1 MKRTNLYN
9 QGFLWAVLGT
19 ILFSTKAILI
29 KLCFKTTN
37 IDASSLLMLRMLF
50 ALPFYAA
57 AMWYYFANQQLKKV
71 KPSTYFAAG
80 LIGLLGYYMS
90 SLFDFIGLQ
99 YVSAS
104 IERIILFIYPTLAV
118 LLNLLIFKVAITKRQ
133 WLAILITYIGI
144 GLAYWGEL
152 NQIPDTKM
160 FFFGTWMILLCAIT
174 FAFYLVG
181 SGKIIPKIGAPQF
194 TSLSMLAA
202 SVGIFIH
209 YFVTHQQGI
218 ASIVDM
224 PILYS
229 SSIWLVIALAIIG
242 TVIPSFLMSGGM
254 KRIGSNDLAI
264 ITSIGPVSTLFQAR
278 WILNEAF
285 TWEQILGT
293 VFVVLGVI
301 LVKKVGA
308 TKTNPDYPNYPSPK
322 G

>member
-29 KLCFKTTN
+29 KLCFKSTN

-144 GLAYWGEL
+144 SLAYWGEL

-254 KRIGSNDLAI
+254 KRLGSNDLAI

-308 TKTNPDYPNYPSPK
+308 TDTNPDYPNYPSPK

>member
-264 ITSIGPVSTLFQAR
+264 ITSIGPVSTLFQSR

-308 TKTNPDYPNYPSPK
+308 TQTNPDYPNYPSPK

>member
-71 KPSTYFAAG
+71 KASTYFAAG

-285 TWEQILGT
+285 SWEQILGT

-308 TKTNPDYPNYPSPK
+308 TETNPDYPNYPSPK

>member
-1 MKRTNLYN
+1 MKRTQLYN

-19 ILFSTKAILI
+19 ILFSTKAIFI
-29 KLCFKTTN
+29 KLCFKSTD

-118 LLNLLIFKVAITKRQ
+118 LLNLLIFKVAITKKQ

-160 FFFGTWMILLCAIT
+160 FFFGTWMILICAIT

-209 YFVTHQQGI
+209 YFVTHQQGV

-224 PILYS
+224 PVLYS
-229 SSIWLVIALAIIG
+229 SSVWLVIALAIIG

-285 TWEQILGT
+285 SWEQILGT

-308 TKTNPDYPNYPSPK
+308 TETNPDYPNYPSPK

>member
-1 MKRTNLYN
+1 
-9 QGFLWAVLGT
+9 
-19 ILFSTKAILI
+19 
-29 KLCFKTTN
+29 
-37 IDASSLLMLRMLF
+37 MLRMLF
-50 ALPFYAA
+50 SFPFYAA
-57 AMWYYFANQQLKKV
+57 AMWYYFAHQQVKKT
-71 KPSTYFAAG
+71 KTSTYLAACLVG
-80 LIGLLGYYMS
+80 ILGYYMS

-118 LLNLLIFKVAITKRQ
+118 LLNLLIFKVSIHKKQ
-133 WLAILITYIGI
+133 WVAILITYLGI

-174 FAFYLVG
+174 YAFYLVG

-202 SVGIFIH
+202 SLGIFIH
-209 YFVTHQQGI
+209 YWVTHQQSL
-218 ASIVDM
+218 AVVFDL
-224 PILYS
+224 PILHS
-229 SSIWLVIALAIIG
+229 SSILYVIALALIA
-242 TVIPSFLMSGGM
+242 TVIPSFLISGGM

-278 WILNEAF
+278 WILNEPF
-285 TWEQILGT
+285 SWEQILGT
-293 VFVVLGVI
+293 VFVIVGVL

-308 TKTNPDYPNYPSPK
+308 TETNPDYPNYPSPK

>member
-1 MKRTNLYN
+1 
-9 QGFLWAVLGT
+9 
-19 ILFSTKAILI
+19 LI

-80 LIGLLGYYMS
+80 LIGLLGYYVS

-194 TSLSMLAA
+194 TSLSMMAA

-209 YFVTHQQGI
+209 YFITHQQGI

-224 PILYS
+224 PILFS
-229 SSIWLVIALAIIG
+229 SSVWLVIALAIIG

-285 TWEQILGT
+285 SWEQILGT

>member
-80 LIGLLGYYMS
+80 LIGLLGYYVS

-160 FFFGTWMILLCAIT
+160 FFFGTWMILLCAVT
-174 FAFYLVG
+174 FAFYLVW

-224 PILYS
+224 PILHSNSVWY
-229 SSIWLVIALAIIG
+229 VIALAIIG

-278 WILNEAF
+278 WVLNEAF
-285 TWEQILGT
+285 SWEQILGT

>member
-209 YFVTHQQGI
+209 YFITHQQGI

-229 SSIWLVIALAIIG
+229 SSVWLVIALAIIG

-285 TWEQILGT
+285 SWEQILGT

>member
-1 MKRTNLYN
+1 
-9 QGFLWAVLGT
+9 
-19 ILFSTKAILI
+19 
-29 KLCFKTTN
+29 
-37 IDASSLLMLRMLF
+37 MLRMLF

-71 KPSTYFAAG
+71 KASTYFAAG
-80 LIGLLGYYMS
+80 LIGLLGYYVS

-194 TSLSMLAA
+194 TSLSMMAA

-218 ASIVDM
+218 ASIVNL

-285 TWEQILGT
+285 SWEQILGT

-308 TKTNPDYPNYPSPK
+308 TETNPDYPNYPSPK

>member
-9 QGFLWAVLGT
+9 QGYAWAILGT
-19 ILFSTKAILI
+19 ILFSTKAIWV
-29 KLCFKTTN
+29 KLCFKSTT

-50 ALPFYAA
+50 SLPFYAA
-57 AMWYYFANQQLKKV
+57 AMWYFFANQQLKNV
-71 KPSTYFAAG
+71 KASTYLAAC
-80 LIGLLGYYMS
+80 LIGIIGYYMS
-90 SLFDFIGLQ
+90 SLFDFVGLQ

-118 LLNLLIFKVAITKRQ
+118 LLNLLIFKVAITKKQ
-133 WLAILITYIGI
+133 WIAIFITYFGI

-174 FAFYLVG
+174 FALYLVG

-209 YFVTHQQGI
+209 YFVTHRQDI
-218 ASIVDM
+218 TSIIDM
-224 PILYS
+224 PILNS
-229 SSIWLVIALAIIG
+229 SSIYYVIGLAIIS
-242 TVIPSFLMSGGM
+242 TVIPSFLISGGM

-278 WILNEAF
+278 WVLNEAF
-285 TWEQILGT
+285 SWEQILGT

-308 TKTNPDYPNYPSPK
+308 TKTSPDYPNYPSPK

>member
-50 ALPFYAA
+50 SLPFYAA
-57 AMWYYFANQQLKKV
+57 AMWYFFANQQIKKV
-71 KPSTYFAAG
+71 KASTYFAAC

-118 LLNLLIFKVAITKRQ
+118 LLNLLIFKVAITKKQ
-133 WLAILITYIGI
+133 WLAILITYLGI

-181 SGKIIPKIGAPQF
+181 SGKVIPKIGAPQF

-209 YFVTHQQGI
+209 YFVTHRQGI
-218 ASIVDM
+218 TSIIDM
-224 PILYS
+224 PILNS
-229 SSIWLVIALAIIG
+229 SSLFYVIALAIIS

-278 WILNEAF
+278 WVLNEAF
-285 TWEQILGT
+285 SWEQILGT
-293 VFVVLGVI
+293 VFVVIGVL

>member
-80 LIGLLGYYMS
+80 LIGLLGYYIS

>member
-80 LIGLLGYYMS
+80 LIGLLGYYVS

-194 TSLSMLAA
+194 TSLSMMAA

-209 YFVTHQQGI
+209 YFITHQQGI

-229 SSIWLVIALAIIG
+229 SSVWLVIALAIIG

-285 TWEQILGT
+285 SWEQILGT

>member
-1 MKRTNLYN
+1 MKRTQLYN

-19 ILFSTKAILI
+19 ILFSTKAIFI
-29 KLCFKTTN
+29 KLCFKSTD

-50 ALPFYAA
+50 SLPFYAA
-57 AMWYYFANQQLKKV
+57 AMWYFFANQQLKKV
-71 KPSTYFAAG
+71 KASTYFAAC

-133 WLAILITYIGI
+133 WMAILITYLGI

-160 FFFGTWMILLCAIT
+160 FFFGTWMILLCAVT

-181 SGKIIPKIGAPQF
+181 AGKIIPKIGAPQF

-202 SVGIFIH
+202 SMGIFIH

-218 ASIVDM
+218 ASVVDM

-229 SSIWLVIALAIIG
+229 SSIFYVIALAMIG

-264 ITSIGPVSTLFQAR
+264 ITSIGPVSTLFQAM
-278 WILNEAF
+278 WVLNEAF
-285 TWEQILGT
+285 SWEQILGT

-308 TKTNPDYPNYPSPK
+308 TETNPDYPNYPSPK

>member
-1 MKRTNLYN
+1 
-9 QGFLWAVLGT
+9 
-19 ILFSTKAILI
+19 
-29 KLCFKTTN
+29 
-37 IDASSLLMLRMLF
+37 
-50 ALPFYAA
+50 
-57 AMWYYFANQQLKKV
+57 MWYFFANQQIKKV
-71 KPSTYFAAG
+71 KASTYFAAC
-80 LIGLLGYYMS
+80 LIGILGYYMS

-118 LLNLLIFKVAITKRQ
+118 LLNLFIFKVAITKRQ
-133 WLAILITYIGI
+133 WLAILITYLGI

-160 FFFGTWMILLCAIT
+160 FFFGTWMILLCAVT
-174 FAFYLVG
+174 YALYLVG

-202 SVGIFIH
+202 SLGIFIH
-209 YFVTHQQGI
+209 YYVKHGQDIT
-218 ASIVDM
+218 SIIDM
-224 PILYS
+224 PILNS
-229 SSIWLVIALAIIG
+229 SSLYYVIGLALIS

-278 WILNEAF
+278 WVLNEAF
-285 TWEQILGT
+285 SWEQILGT
-293 VFVVLGVI
+293 VFVLVGVM

-308 TKTNPDYPNYPSPK
+308 TKTNPDHPNYPSPK

>member
-71 KPSTYFAAG
+71 KASTYFAAG
-80 LIGLLGYYMS
+80 LIGLLGYYVS

-160 FFFGTWMILLCAIT
+160 FFYGTWMILICAIT

-285 TWEQILGT
+285 SWEQILGT

>member
-71 KPSTYFAAG
+71 KASTYFAAG

-308 TKTNPDYPNYPSPK
+308 TETNPDYPNYPSPK

>member
-29 KLCFKTTN
+29 KLCFKSTN

-71 KPSTYFAAG
+71 KASTYFAAG
-80 LIGLLGYYMS
+80 LIGLLGYYVS

-224 PILYS
+224 PIFYS

>member
-80 LIGLLGYYMS
+80 LIGLLGYYIS

-118 LLNLLIFKVAITKRQ
+118 LLNLLIFNVAITKRQ

-229 SSIWLVIALAIIG
+229 SSVWLVIALAIIG

-285 TWEQILGT
+285 SWEQILGT

>member
-50 ALPFYAA
+50 SLPFYAA
-57 AMWYYFANQQLKKV
+57 AMWYFFANQQLKKV
-71 KPSTYFAAG
+71 KESTYFAAC
-80 LIGLLGYYMS
+80 LIGLLGYYVS

-264 ITSIGPVSTLFQAR
+264 ITSIGPVSTLFQSR

-308 TKTNPDYPNYPSPK
+308 TQTNPDYPNYPSPK

>member
-1 MKRTNLYN
+1 MKRTQLYN

-19 ILFSTKAILI
+19 ILFSTKAIFI
-29 KLCFKTTN
+29 KLCFKSTD

-50 ALPFYAA
+50 SLPFYAA
-57 AMWYYFANQQLKKV
+57 AMWYYFANQQIKKV
-71 KPSTYFAAG
+71 KASTYFAAC

-118 LLNLLIFKVAITKRQ
+118 LLNLLIFKVAITKKQ
-133 WLAILITYIGI
+133 WLAILITYLGI

-174 FAFYLVG
+174 FAFYLVA
-181 SGKIIPKIGAPQF
+181 SGKVIPKIGAPQF

-209 YFVTHQQGI
+209 YFVTHRQGI
-218 ASIVDM
+218 GSIIDM
-224 PILYS
+224 PFLNS
-229 SSIWLVIALAIIG
+229 SSLFYVIALAIIS

-278 WILNEAF
+278 WVLNEAF
-285 TWEQILGT
+285 SWEQILGT
-293 VFVVLGVI
+293 VFVVIGVL

>member
-1 MKRTNLYN
+1 
-9 QGFLWAVLGT
+9 
-19 ILFSTKAILI
+19 
-29 KLCFKTTN
+29 
-37 IDASSLLMLRMLF
+37 MLRMLF

-57 AMWYYFANQQLKKV
+57 AMWYFFANQQIKKV
-71 KPSTYFAAG
+71 KASTYFAVC
-80 LIGLLGYYMS
+80 LVGLLGYYMS

-104 IERIILFIYPTLAV
+104 IERIILFIYPTLAL

-133 WLAILITYIGI
+133 WLAIFITYLGI

-160 FFFGTWMILLCAIT
+160 FFFGTWMILLCAVT
-174 FAFYLVG
+174 FAFYLVW

-224 PILYS
+224 PILHSNSVWY
-229 SSIWLVIALAIIG
+229 VIALAIIG

-285 TWEQILGT
+285 SWEQILGS
-293 VFVVLGVI
+293 VFVVLGVV

>member
-160 FFFGTWMILLCAIT
+160 FFFGTWMILICAIT

-229 SSIWLVIALAIIG
+229 SSVWLVIALAIIG

-285 TWEQILGT
+285 SWEQILGT

-308 TKTNPDYPNYPSPK
+308 TQTNPDYPNYPSPK

>member
-80 LIGLLGYYMS
+80 LIGLLGYYIS

-229 SSIWLVIALAIIG
+229 SSVWLVIALAIIG

>member
-1 MKRTNLYN
+1 
-9 QGFLWAVLGT
+9 
-19 ILFSTKAILI
+19 
-29 KLCFKTTN
+29 
-37 IDASSLLMLRMLF
+37 MLRMLF
-50 ALPFYAA
+50 SLPFYAA
-57 AMWYYFANQQLKKV
+57 AMWYYFSHQQLKKA
-71 KPSTYFAAG
+71 KASTYFIAC
-80 LIGLLGYYMS
+80 LIGILGYYMS

-118 LLNLLIFKVAITKRQ
+118 LLNLLIFKVAISKKQ
-133 WLAILITYIGI
+133 WIAIFITYLGI

-152 NQIPDTKM
+152 NQIPDTKT
-160 FFFGTWMILLCAIT
+160 FFFGTWMILLCAVT

-181 SGKIIPKIGAPQF
+181 SGKMIPKIGAPQF

-209 YFVTHQQGI
+209 YLVTHQQGI

-224 PILYS
+224 PILHSNSVGY
-229 SSIWLVIALAIIG
+229 VIALALIATI
-242 TVIPSFLMSGGM
+242 IPSFLISGGM

-264 ITSIGPVSTLFQAR
+264 ISSIGPVSTLLQAR
-278 WILNEAF
+278 LVLNEAF
-285 TWEQILGT
+285 SWEQILGT
-293 VFVVLGVI
+293 LFVIAGVI
-301 LVKKVGA
+301 LVKKAGA

>member
-194 TSLSMLAA
+194 TSQSMLAA

-224 PILYS
+224 PIFYS
-229 SSIWLVIALAIIG
+229 SSIWLVIALAIIA

-308 TKTNPDYPNYPSPK
+308 TETNPDYPNYPSPK

>member
-71 KPSTYFAAG
+71 KASTYFAAG
-80 LIGLLGYYMS
+80 LIGLLGYYVS

-285 TWEQILGT
+285 SWEQILGT

-308 TKTNPDYPNYPSPK
+308 TQTNPDYPNYPSPK

>member
-1 MKRTNLYN
+1 
-9 QGFLWAVLGT
+9 
-19 ILFSTKAILI
+19 
-29 KLCFKTTN
+29 
-37 IDASSLLMLRMLF
+37 MLRMLF
-50 ALPFYAA
+50 SLPFYAA
-57 AMWYYFANQQLKKV
+57 AMWFYFSHQKLKKA
-71 KPSTYFAAG
+71 KISTYLVAC
-80 LIGLLGYYMS
+80 LIGILGYYMS

-118 LLNLLIFKVAITKRQ
+118 LFNLLIFKVAITKKQ
-133 WLAILITYIGI
+133 WIAILITYFGI

-152 NQIPDTKM
+152 NQLPDTKM

-174 FAFYLVG
+174 YAFYLVG

-202 SVGIFIH
+202 SLGIFIH
-209 YFVTHQQGI
+209 YWVTHQHGI
-218 ASIVDM
+218 AYIVDL
-224 PILYS
+224 PILHS
-229 SSIWLVIALAIIG
+229 SSLGYVIALALIA
-242 TVIPSFLMSGGM
+242 TVIPSFLISGGM

-278 WILNEAF
+278 WILNEPF
-285 TWEQILGT
+285 SWEQILGT
-293 VFVVLGVI
+293 AFVIMGVL

-308 TKTNPDYPNYPSPK
+308 TKTNPDYPIYPSPK

>member
-57 AMWYYFANQQLKKV
+57 AMWYYFANQQLNKV

-229 SSIWLVIALAIIG
+229 SSVWLVIALAIIG

-285 TWEQILGT
+285 SWEQILGT

-308 TKTNPDYPNYPSPK
+308 TQTNPDYPNYPSPK

>member
-1 MKRTNLYN
+1 MKRTQLYN

-19 ILFSTKAILI
+19 ILFSTKAIFI
-29 KLCFKTTN
+29 KLCFKSTD

-50 ALPFYAA
+50 SLPFYAA
-57 AMWYYFANQQLKKV
+57 AMWYYFANQQIKKV
-71 KPSTYFAAG
+71 KAFTYFAAC

-104 IERIILFIYPTLAV
+104 IERILLFIYPTLAV
-118 LLNLLIFKVAITKRQ
+118 LLNLLIFKEAITKKQ
-133 WLAILITYIGI
+133 WLAILITYLGI

-181 SGKIIPKIGAPQF
+181 SGKVIPKIGAPQF

-202 SVGIFIH
+202 SIGIFLH
-209 YFVTHQQGI
+209 YFVTHRQGI
-218 ASIVDM
+218 GSM
-224 PILYS
+224 PILHSNTIYY
-229 SSIWLVIALAIIG
+229 VIALAIIS

-278 WILNEAF
+278 WVLNEAF
-285 TWEQILGT
+285 SWEQILGT
-293 VFVVLGVI
+293 VFVVIGVL

>member
-71 KPSTYFAAG
+71 KASTYFAAG
-80 LIGLLGYYMS
+80 LIGLLGYYVS

-254 KRIGSNDLAI
+254 KRLGSNDLAI

-285 TWEQILGT
+285 SWEQILGT

>member
-160 FFFGTWMILLCAIT
+160 FFFGTWMILICAIT

-308 TKTNPDYPNYPSPK
+308 TETNPDYPNYPSPK

>member
-71 KPSTYFAAG
+71 KASTYFAAG
-80 LIGLLGYYMS
+80 LIGLLGYYVS

-224 PILYS
+224 PIFYS

-308 TKTNPDYPNYPSPK
+308 TETNPDYPNYPSPK